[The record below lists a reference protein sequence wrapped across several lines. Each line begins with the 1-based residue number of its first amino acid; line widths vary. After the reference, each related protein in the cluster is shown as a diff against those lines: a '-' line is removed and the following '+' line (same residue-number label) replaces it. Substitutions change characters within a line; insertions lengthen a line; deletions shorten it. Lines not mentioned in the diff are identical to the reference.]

1 MKSITI
7 LLLIIL
13 VRIGLPQTYNDFA
26 PEIFFG
32 RLASA
37 KAEAMGR
44 MLSVNYDSYFVSQS
58 NPASLMNN
66 QGLSVFYSNSSP
78 FYGLRDAVYNYAG
91 ASYNNPE
98 YGAIGFNA
106 LWFDY
111 GTIFYTTGEHSPDII
126 SSFKPSITVYT
137 ITYSN
142 ELLNWFN
149 FGINGNLF
157 INNAI
162 YDKTFRGTYFD
173 VGILKNINVLRTS
186 ELSDE
191 IVIALMV
198 KNIFN
203 QSLEYEQNLKDY
215 FPSIL
220 LLGLSN
226 TIAFY
231 NHDLYDKSHLIA
243 LTTGIEYQD
252 LLNSKSRTA
261 YKAAAEI
268 SFLDIVF
275 ARAGYY
281 YERQINFGYNSKE
294 KIEDLTYGFGFK
306 LDMYKLLSKKL
317 PLLLIFD
324 YVSLKQP
331 SYITDYDDWE
341 KFSSINIVLNYQMNL
356 K

>member
-1 MKSITI
+1 MKRITI
-7 LLLIIL
+7 LLVIVLINT
-13 VRIGLPQTYNDFA
+13 GLPQTYSDFA
-26 PEIFFG
+26 FEIFFG

-44 MLSVNYDSYFVSQS
+44 MLSTGYDSYFVSQS
-58 NPASLMNN
+58 NPASLINN
-66 QGLSVFYSNSSP
+66 PGLSVFYSNSSP
-78 FYGLRDAVYNYAG
+78 YYVFRDAAYNYAG
-91 ASYNNPE
+91 ASYNHPE
-98 YGAIGFNA
+98 YGAVGFNA

-111 GTIFYTTGEHSPDII
+111 GTIFYTTGGQSPDNIT
-126 SSFKPSITVYT
+126 SFKPSITVYT
-137 ITYSN
+137 FTYSN
-142 ELLNWFN
+142 ELKDWFN
-149 FGINGNLF
+149 FGINGSLF
-157 INNAI
+157 INNVI
-162 YDKTFRGTYFD
+162 PDKTFNDTYFD
-173 VGILKNINVLRTS
+173 LGISRNFNIHQDS

-226 TIAFY
+226 TIEFY
-231 NHDLYDKSHLIA
+231 NDDLYDKSHLIA
-243 LTTGIEYQD
+243 LTTGVEYQD
-252 LLNSKSRTA
+252 LLNSKFRTA

-281 YERQINFGYNSKE
+281 YERQINFGYNSKG
-294 KIEDLTYGFGFK
+294 KIEDFTYGFGLK
-306 LDMYKLLSKKL
+306 LDLYKLLSKRL
-317 PLLLIFD
+317 PLVLIFN

-331 SYITDYDDWE
+331 TYITDYDDWG
-341 KFSSINIVLNYQMNL
+341 KFRSINIALNYQMDL